1 MQSNFDFSM
10 SPTYARK
17 KIDNLCEENKEN
29 ISQDDV

>member
-10 SPTYARK
+10 SPTYTEK
-17 KIDNLCEENKEN
+17 EIDNLCEENKEN